1 MDKRLRA
8 SDAGIEVTGIGETG
22 MHTFLKQ
29 VGRLFLLNQGC
40 HTVETEVRLNQL
52 GLQRL
57 DELDNKK
64 IVDVLGVG
72 LMYRP
77 YSHLRV
83 REEGCEGFSLPQ
95 PDIYHVGLNVLRG
108 VEVKVSRSDFRNG
121 FICAGCNY
129 NYVLTPAR
137 LVSPGLLPRGVGL
150 IEFNR
155 YKFSCQPA
163 EEAKGRPYRLTGLRV
178 VRHARYRK
186 MPQFQVDHA
195 VAAIAERRLAE
206 AQRTALDDILN
217 RLDDPELVYQV
228 P

>member
-1 MDKRLRA
+1 M
-8 SDAGIEVTGIGETG
+8 GETG

-29 VGRLFLLNQGC
+29 IGRLFLLNQGC
-40 HTVETEVRLNQL
+40 HTVETEVMLNQL

-72 LMYRP
+72 LKYRP
-77 YSHLRV
+77 YSRLRL

-95 PDIYHVGLNVLRG
+95 PDTYHVGLNVLRG

-121 FICAGCNY
+121 FICTGCNY

-155 YKFSCQPA
+155 YKFSC
-163 EEAKGRPYRLTGLRV
+163 ESTEDTGGRPYRLTGLRV
-178 VRHARYRK
+178 VRHARYKK

-206 AQRTALDDILN
+206 AQRAALDDVLS
-217 RLDDPELVYQV
+217 RLEDPELVYQA

>member
-1 MDKRLRA
+1 MQRQLLERPR
-8 SDAGIEVTGIGETG
+8 VGESS
-22 MHTFLKQ
+22 MHFFLKQ

-72 LMYRP
+72 LRHKP
-77 YSHLRV
+77 YSRMV
-83 REEGCEGFSLPQ
+83 QRENCEDFTLPQ
-95 PDIYHVGLNVLRG
+95 PNLYDVGVNVIRG
-108 VEVKVSRSDFRNG
+108 VEVKVSRGDFRNG

-129 NYVLTPAR
+129 NYVLTPTR

-150 IEFNR
+150 IEYNR
-155 YKFSCQPA
+155 YKFSCEPSDDP
-163 EEAKGRPYRLTGLRV
+163 ERRPYRISGLRV
-178 VRHARYRK
+178 IRKAQYREL
-186 MPQFQVDHA
+186 PRFQVDHA
-195 VAAIAERRLAE
+195 IATIAERRLSE
-206 AQRTALDDILN
+206 AQRAALAEVLTS
-217 RLDDPELVYQV
+217 LDDPELVYQA